1 VNSVNKITCAIKRAL
16 VIGVASS
23 AALTTTH
30 VFANDVEESKVE
42 RIEVTGSRINR
53 TDVETASPVTVISSD
68 FIMQSGFQSVEE
80 ILSTQPSAAGMS
92 LGSSSNNGS
101 GGSATVNLRGM
112 GTQRT
117 LVLLNGRRMVS
128 SGTGADASVDLNTI
142 PVSMIK
148 SIEILKDGASAVY
161 GSDAIAG
168 VVNIITKKDFEGTE
182 ITADGSQTDKG
193 DGTSKGFSILHGRDV
208 AGGNLVVGVQYSDR
222 GEVMQGDRDF
232 VEPGQSSFIPEG
244 SLGGMVPDGNGG
256 FKERDSSYDYTE
268 DSYAQTPNKL
278 LSLFTSFDTEL
289 DSDTELNIDFMYTR
303 RESDQQMAPQP
314 ASIMLDVC
322 PVDAPN
328 IGNCIEA
335 DTAPEVGIPGLP
347 LDEIE
352 YRRRM
357 TDAGPR
363 IYSQETDTYRASI
376 GIKGYLEDD
385 STWDL
390 SATYGRNDSK
400 DSVQNSINATAMEQS
415 IYENQDLWFND
426 CSAEASV
433 PTCQSIDNDF
443 LVAEGITYTEENEGG
458 NEQFILSAG
467 FSGSTESDI
476 GYAVGVENRFESG
489 FYTPDALT
497 QSGDSTAAQQD
508 PTEGNYSVQSIY
520 GEMSIPL
527 TEALTVEAATRF
539 DNYSTFGGA
548 TTWKLGATYRF
559 SDAFMIRSVA
569 ATGFRAPSVSELY
582 GGNSGSFDYL
592 DDPWGNAEDAQI
604 LVNYTSDADLQA
616 EESESFTF
624 GAVWEITDGLSTTVD
639 YWSFEITDAISRVNV
654 QNELDKCEA
663 GDILACDTINIDP
676 TKAQNGDLTT
686 LTSSL
691 TNIGSQETS
700 GIDWNVSYRG
710 DMFSVSLDTT
720 YLLEFKED
728 DISYDGTI
736 DGNMGGYS
744 KLKANF
750 SVNAAVTEDL
760 NILYNAQ
767 YIQGMDG
774 EYYGDNFSTD
784 DVIYHNASAAYHVN
798 NAWQITGGVKNILDT
813 EPEEVLG
820 GNDMGTVPNIYDV
833 VGRTFFLSTS
843 YKF

>member
-1 VNSVNKITCAIKRAL
+1 MNSVNKLTCAIKRAL

-23 AALTTTH
+23 AVLTTTH
-30 VFANDVEESKVE
+30 VFAYEEDNNFE

-53 TDVETASPVTVISSD
+53 TDVETASPVTVISSEY
-68 FIMQSGFQSVEE
+68 IMQSGYQSVEE

-92 LGSSSNNGS
+92 LGSTSNNGS

-112 GTQRT
+112 GAQRT

-128 SGTGADASVDLNTI
+128 SGTGADSSVDLNTI

-193 DGTSKGFSILHGRDV
+193 DGTSKGFSILHGREF

-222 GEVMQGDRDF
+222 GEVMQSDRDF

-244 SLGGMVPDGNGG
+244 SLGGKVPDGNGG
-256 FKERDSSYDYTE
+256 YKDRDTSYDYTA
-268 DSYAQTPNKL
+268 DSYAQTPNEL
-278 LSLFTSFDTEL
+278 LSLFTSFDAEL
-289 DSDTELNIDFMYTR
+289 DADTELNIDFMYTH

-322 PVDAPN
+322 SNVTIEGADCIQAPN
-328 IGNCIEA
+328 
-335 DTAPEVGIPGLP
+335 DPDFGIPGQP
-347 LDEIE
+347 LDELE

-363 IYSQETDTYRASI
+363 IYEQETNTYRASI
-376 GIKGYLEDD
+376 GIKGYLEND
-385 STWDL
+385 SMWDI

-415 IYENQDLWFND
+415 IYDNPDLWFND
-426 CSAEASV
+426 CSSGASI
-433 PTCQSIDNDF
+433 TDCQGIDNDF
-443 LVAEGITYTEENEGG
+443 LVGEGITYTEENEGG
-458 NEQFILSAG
+458 NEQFILAAG
-467 FSGSTESDI
+467 FSGATEGDI
-476 GYAVGVENRFESG
+476 GYAVGIESRYESG
-489 FYTPDALT
+489 FYTPDELT
-497 QSGDSTAAQQD
+497 QSGDSTAAQQFA
-508 PTEGNYSVQSIY
+508 TEGDYSVQSIY
-520 GEMSIPL
+520 GEISMPL
-527 TEALTVEAATRF
+527 TDAFTIEAATRY
-539 DNYSTFGGA
+539 DDYSTFGGA

-559 SDAFMIRSVA
+559 SDKFMIRSVA

-582 GGNSGSFDYL
+582 GGDSGSYDYL
-592 DDPWGNAEDAQI
+592 DDPWGNAEDSQL

-624 GAVWEITDGLSTTVD
+624 GVVWEIGEGLSTTVD
-639 YWSFEITDAISRVNV
+639 YWAFEITDAISRVNV
-654 QNELDKCEA
+654 QSELDKCEA
-663 GDILACDTINIDP
+663 GDMVACNTINIDP
-676 TKAQNGDLTT
+676 TQAQNGNLSS

-700 GIDWNVSYRG
+700 GIDWNMSYRG
-710 DMFSVSLDTT
+710 DMFTVTLDTT
-720 YLLEFKED
+720 YLLEFKENG
-728 DISYDGTI
+728 ISYEGTI

-744 KLKANF
+744 KVKANF

-760 NILYNAQ
+760 NLLYNAQ
-767 YIQGMDG
+767 YIKGMDG
-774 EYYGDNFSTD
+774 DYYDESFSTD

-798 NAWQITGGVKNILDT
+798 NDWRVTGGVKNIFDT

>member
-1 VNSVNKITCAIKRAL
+1 MYLLEEIIVSSVNKITCAIKRAL

-30 VFANDVEESKVE
+30 VFANEEESKVE

-53 TDVETASPVTVISSD
+53 TDVETASPITVISSD
-68 FIMQSGFQSVEE
+68 FIMQSGYQSVEE

-92 LGSSSNNGS
+92 LGSTSNNGS

-128 SGTGADASVDLNTI
+128 SGTGADSSVDLNTI

-193 DGTSKGFSILHGRDV
+193 DGTSQGFSILHGRDI
-208 AGGNLVVGVQYSDR
+208 AGGNLVVGIQYSDR
-222 GEVMQGDRDF
+222 GEVMQSDRDF

-244 SLGGMVPDGNGG
+244 TLGGKVPDGNGG
-256 FKERDSSYDYTE
+256 FTDRTTSYDYTD
-268 DSYAQTPNKL
+268 DSYAQTPNEL
-278 LSLFTSFDTEL
+278 FSLFSSFDTEL
-289 DSDTELNIDFMYTR
+289 DSDTELNIDFMYTH

-314 ASIMLDVC
+314 ADIELERSRLDDKYNDQFDK
-322 PVDAPN
+322 VDKD
-328 IGNCIEA
+328 GNPI
-335 DTAPEVGIPGLP
+335 DSLT
-347 LDEIE
+347 
-352 YRRRM
+352 YKRRM

-363 IYSQETDTYRASI
+363 ISSQETDTYRASV
-376 GIKGYLEDD
+376 GIKGYLEND
-385 STWDL
+385 SMWDI

-400 DSVQNSINATAMEQS
+400 DSVRNSINATEMENS
-415 IYENQDLWFND
+415 IYSNQDMWFN
-426 CSAEASV
+426 
-433 PTCQSIDNDF
+433 ND
-443 LVAEGITYTEENEGG
+443 GITEEFLINEGVVYTENNEGG
-458 NEQFILSAG
+458 NEQFILAAG
-467 FSGSTESDI
+467 FSGATEGDI
-476 GYAVGVENRFESG
+476 GYAIGIENRFESG
-489 FYTPDALT
+489 FYTPDQVT
-497 QSGDSTAAQQD
+497 QDGDSTAAQQD
-508 PTEGNYSVQSIY
+508 PTDGDYSVQSIY
-520 GEMSIPL
+520 GEISIPF
-527 TEALTVEAATRF
+527 TDAFTVEAATRY
-539 DNYSTFGGA
+539 DDYSTFGGA

-559 SDAFMIRSVA
+559 NDKFMIRSVA

-592 DDPWGNAEDAQI
+592 DDPWGNAEDPQI

-624 GAVWEITDGLSTTVD
+624 GAVWEVSDGLSTTID
-639 YWSFEITDAISRVNV
+639 YWSFKITDAISRVNV
-654 QNELDKCEA
+654 QSELDKCEA
-663 GDILACDTINIDP
+663 GDSVACSTINIDP
-676 TKAQNGDLTT
+676 AKAQNGDLSS

-700 GIDWNVSYRG
+700 GIDWNISYRG
-710 DMFSVSLDTT
+710 DMFTVALDTT
-720 YLLEFKED
+720 YLLEFTED
-728 DISYDGTI
+728 DISYEGTI

-744 KLKANF
+744 ELKANF
-750 SVNAAVTEDL
+750 SVNASVTQDL

-784 DVIYHNASAAYHVN
+784 DVIYHNASAAYHMN
-798 NAWQITGGVKNILDT
+798 SAWQVTGGIKNILDT
-813 EPEEVLG
+813 EPEKVSG
-820 GNDMGTVPNIYDV
+820 GNDMGTVPSIYDV